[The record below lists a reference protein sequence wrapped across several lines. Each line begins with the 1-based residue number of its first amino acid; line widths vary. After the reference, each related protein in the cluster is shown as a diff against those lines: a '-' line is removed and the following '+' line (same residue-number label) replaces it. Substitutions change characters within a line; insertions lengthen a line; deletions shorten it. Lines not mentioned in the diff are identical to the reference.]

1 MSKQALFED
10 FRKKKKKRIEHKRGL
25 QKRTFVNVKLIILLS
40 ECNNIKNKRI
50 VMHDETMVQEGMK
63 ETTV

>member
-10 FRKKKKKRIEHKRGL
+10 FRKEKKRIEHKRGL
-25 QKRTFVNVKLIILLS
+25 LKRTFVIVKLIILLS
-40 ECNNIKNKRI
+40 ECNIKNKRI

-63 ETTV
+63 ETTI

>member
-40 ECNNIKNKRI
+40 ECNIKNKRI